1 MYLSWVTSTPL
12 NHCHT
17 YELSQQNGICSLGKE
32 SVEKWDASLALTVPR
47 IPKTFQR
54 RFYVGPRSSLMSVSE
69 ALKRVIH
76 GHPEL
81 ILQHTYLIFVI
92 CSLC

>member
-1 MYLSWVTSTPL
+1 MENLLASPCCVPERADPIQDTVH
-12 NHCHT
+12 HCHT

-54 RFYVGPRSSLMSVSE
+54 RFYVGPRSSLV
-69 ALKRVIH
+69 
-76 GHPEL
+76 
-81 ILQHTYLIFVI
+81 
-92 CSLC
+92 